1 MYTATVSQ
9 HSGLQGLGL
18 PSSHSREL
26 RLPAAT
32 PVISSCNFQFANA
45 RGPWVQCRIIVLDT
59 ESQADSRIFAGVCA
73 FEDKPLGATR
83 EWPVRW
89 RPWRC
94 VSTPVDLDRMAQHPC
109 CNLPCQ
115 CSAWICR
122 WAVSLMLVLFVPAA
136 GSAVRFLKDGFSASP
151 A

>member
-1 MYTATVSQ
+1 MYTTTVPK
-9 HSGLQGLGL
+9 HWGLQGLGL

-59 ESQADSRIFAGVCA
+59 TEFQADSRIIAGVCL
-73 FEDKPLGATR
+73 FGEDALGATR

-94 VSTPVDLDRMAQHPC
+94 VSTPVDLDRMAH
-109 CNLPCQ
+109 
-115 CSAWICR
+115 I
-122 WAVSLMLVLFVPAA
+122 LVAISRANVRLGFAD
-136 GSAVRFLKDGFSASP
+136 GS
-151 A
+151 